1 MSVIEIIIL
10 ILGIGLMNVLCF
22 LIGAKTGQ
30 KVVKGEEVELPTLNP
45 IEAVRHYE
53 EKKELKQ
60 EEENYRIMME
70 NINNYDGSSLGQLD
84 FK

>member
-10 ILGIGLMNVLCF
+10 ILGIGLINVLCF

-45 IEAVRHYE
+45 IEAVRQYE